1 MVKRIVINTIITSV
15 WEQTVARQKR
25 NKPKSMYEV
34 AGMRNNAM
42 IMLQTTLV
50 AFNSLYVLTLIED
63 IKTSVRIRK
72 DGRLVSKGNAK
83 QVLGMPTVTDV

>member
-1 MVKRIVINTIITSV
+1 MVKRTVINTITTSV

-42 IMLQTTLV
+42 IILQTTLV
-50 AFNSLYVLTLIED
+50 AFNSLYVSL
-63 IKTSVRIRK
+63 
-72 DGRLVSKGNAK
+72 
-83 QVLGMPTVTDV
+83 